1 MKNNKFKTEP
11 SGGVEKALTD
21 ERNAKATEL
30 TDERNEKATELTSER
45 DLKMQQLIAERELKT
60 KQLADKDKIIAAKD
74 VIIADLTKEV
84 ERLNNKRFFKRY
96 F

>member
-1 MKNNKFKTEP
+1 
-11 SGGVEKALTD
+11 
-21 ERNAKATEL
+21 
-30 TDERNEKATELTSER
+30 
-45 DLKMQQLIAERELKT
+45 MQQLIAERELKT